1 MRGPPPPATIHHPM
15 KILIAEDDV
24 TSRTVLA
31 RVLAQNG
38 YEVLEAVDGTAA
50 WQVLQQ
56 PDAPRLVILD
66 WMMPGMDGPEVLGR
80 VRALQTDR
88 PPHII
93 LLSARS
99 DKENIITGLEI
110 GANDYLVKP
119 FDPGELLA
127 RVEVGAR
134 MVEMQ
139 LTLHRYRANAQ
150 RIRVENDQQ
159 ILALQDAL
167 AGKNDEI
174 RRLHSDLKVLS
185 ARLQA
190 QRDA

>member
-1 MRGPPPPATIHHPM
+1 M

-31 RVLAQNG
+31 RVLGQNG
-38 YEVLEAVDGTAA
+38 YEVIETTNGTDA

-56 PDAPRLVILD
+56 PDSPRLVILD
-66 WMMPGMDGPEVLGR
+66 WIMPGMDGPEVVRR

-93 LLSARS
+93 LLSVRS
-99 DKENIITGLEI
+99 EKANIITGLEI
-110 GANDYLVKP
+110 GANDSLVKP

-127 RVEVGAR
+127 RVEAGAR
-134 MVEMQ
+134 MVDMQ

-159 ILALQDAL
+159 LLAMQDTL
-167 AGKNDEI
+167 AAKNDEI
-174 RRLHSDLKVLS
+174 RRLQDDLLVLA
-185 ARLQA
+185 ARLQVL
-190 QRDA
+190 REDAR

>member
-1 MRGPPPPATIHHPM
+1 M

-24 TSRTVLA
+24 SSRSVLT
-31 RVLAQNG
+31 RMLSQNG
-38 YEVLEAVDGTAA
+38 YEVIETTNGADA

-66 WMMPGMDGPEVLGR
+66 WMMPEMDGPEVVRR

-99 DKENIITGLEI
+99 DKANIITGLEI

-119 FDPGELLA
+119 FDPGEFLA
-127 RVEVGAR
+127 RVEAGAR

-159 ILALQDAL
+159 IHAMQDAL
-167 AGKNDEI
+167 ATKNEEL
-174 RRLHSDLKVLS
+174 RRLQENFKVL
-185 ARLQA
+185 AANLQTLREA
-190 QRDA
+190 SL

>member
-1 MRGPPPPATIHHPM
+1 M
-15 KILIAEDDV
+15 KILIAEDDI
-24 TSRTVLA
+24 TSRAVLA
-31 RVLAQNG
+31 RVLSQNG
-38 YEVLEAVDGTAA
+38 YEVLEAVNGTAA
-50 WQVLQQ
+50 WQALQQ

-66 WMMPGMDGPEVLGR
+66 WMMPEMDGPEVLRR
-80 VRALQTDR
+80 VRAVQTDR

-159 ILALQDAL
+159 ILALQNTL
-167 AGKNDEI
+167 AAKNDEI
-174 RRLHSDLKVLS
+174 RHLQNDLKVLTS
-185 ARLQA
+185 RLQG
-190 QRDA
+190 

>member
-1 MRGPPPPATIHHPM
+1 M

>member
-1 MRGPPPPATIHHPM
+1 M
-15 KILIAEDDV
+15 KILIAEDD
-24 TSRTVLA
+24 TASRAVLV
-31 RVLAQNG
+31 RVLSQNG
-38 YEVLEAVDGTAA
+38 YEVIETSNGNDA

-56 PDAPRLVILD
+56 PDSPRLVILD
-66 WMMPGMDGPEVLGR
+66 WMMPEMDGPEVVRR

-93 LLSARS
+93 LLSVRS
-99 DKENIITGLEI
+99 DKANIITGLEI

-127 RVEVGAR
+127 RVDAGSR

-159 ILALQDAL
+159 ILAMQDAL
-167 AGKNDEI
+167 AAKNEEL
-174 RRLHSDLKVLS
+174 RRLQEDLQVLT
-185 ARLQA
+185 ARFQA
-190 QRDA
+190 LRESTC

>member
-1 MRGPPPPATIHHPM
+1 M

-24 TSRTVLA
+24 TSRSVLA
-31 RVLAQNG
+31 RVLSQNG
-38 YEVLEAVDGTAA
+38 YEVIETTNGSDA

-66 WMMPGMDGPEVLGR
+66 WMMPEMDGPEVVRR
-80 VRALQTDR
+80 VRAMQTDR

-93 LLSARS
+93 LLSVRS
-99 DKENIITGLEI
+99 DKANIINGLEI

-127 RVEVGAR
+127 RVEAGAR

-150 RIRVENDQQ
+150 RIRVENGLQ
-159 ILALQDAL
+159 ISSMQDKLASKSDELCRLQEDF
-167 AGKNDEI
+167 
-174 RRLHSDLKVLS
+174 KVL
-185 ARLQA
+185 AAHLQA
-190 QRDA
+190 LRDETH